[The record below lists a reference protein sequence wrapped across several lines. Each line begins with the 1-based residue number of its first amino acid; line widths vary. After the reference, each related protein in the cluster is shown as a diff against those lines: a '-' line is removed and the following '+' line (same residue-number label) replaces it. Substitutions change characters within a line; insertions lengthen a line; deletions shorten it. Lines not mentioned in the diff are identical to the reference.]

1 MIFGPNKDNMKLR
14 LHVSILLTWFCWSAS
29 KPGLL
34 TMIRYEDS
42 AIPLWIIKTFY
53 VANTGFMS
61 TLYCRTLQWRCFLC
75 FCWVGEK
82 IDLRHG
88 ILLSPGH
95 ILQYSTLFELKGWV
109 QKPLK
114 VYAQIAYCLWPSV
127 SKSFLAMKM
136 GMLAKKK
143 YSSTF

>member
-1 MIFGPNKDNMKLR
+1 
-14 LHVSILLTWFCWSAS
+14 
-29 KPGLL
+29 
-34 TMIRYEDS
+34 MIRYEDS

-88 ILLSPGH
+88 IMLSH
-95 ILQYSTLFELKGWV
+95 STYATVSQGNTSKCKHG
-109 QKPLK
+109 KPVRDIDTIKDQCNPYRTKQDWNHTDTGSNWEYMGLCWTI
-114 VYAQIAYCLWPSV
+114 QD
-127 SKSFLAMKM
+127 LAGPYRTNLGFTGPYGTLMR
-136 GMLAKKK
+136 
-143 YSSTF
+143 FIR